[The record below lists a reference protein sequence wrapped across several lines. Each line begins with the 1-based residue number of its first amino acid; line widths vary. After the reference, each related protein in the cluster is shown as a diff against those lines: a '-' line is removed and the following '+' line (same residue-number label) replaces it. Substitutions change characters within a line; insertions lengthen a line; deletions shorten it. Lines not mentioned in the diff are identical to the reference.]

1 MSGLAFVLLMFR
13 GVRFDVAW
21 RLNPHAHETLSA
33 LGWRAP
39 LLMGA
44 TSLACATA
52 TLGLWRCARWG
63 LWIAIVILAINLI
76 GDAGNAFFTGDLR
89 ALIGLPVAGLM
100 IWYLVSRRQLFGGS
114 R

>member
-1 MSGLAFVLLMFR
+1 MSGLAFVLLTFL
-13 GVRFDVAW
+13 GIRFDIAW

-33 LGWRAP
+33 LGWRAQ

-52 TLGLWRCARWG
+52 ALGLWRCARWG
-63 LWIAIVILAINLI
+63 LWMAVVILAINLM
-76 GDAGNAFFTGDLR
+76 GDAGNAIFTGDLR

-100 IWYLVSRRQLFGGS
+100 IWYLVRSRGIFVR
-114 R
+114 